1 MTEKKKKPVIKIRG
15 EIEVNDGV
23 TLTKIA
29 LVVNEIEAKLR
40 EIGTGA
46 VMIHIPRGEYGA

>member
-1 MTEKKKKPVIKIRG
+1 MMDKKKPVIKIRG

-29 LVVNEIEAKLR
+29 LVVNEVEAKLR

-46 VMIHIPRGEYGA
+46 VKIHVPRGEYGA